1 MLFRFLIMKCSR
13 LTWQW
18 PCDASFQARKLDL
31 NFIEKRALYI
41 CANWRICI
49 YLCTCICIYIYYVS
63 CITILTFILLQMM
76 MPPFIADSYS
86 IACIHTYIHTYW
98 IEQVFRRPLQIIL
111 CRISHE
117 MLRSQLYAKKAM
129 KQRVFRPCAYILKP
143 PLYLKIATLFWPRAR
158 RLLPAQCN
166 IPRSPLACLGFEP
179 HPAFKS
185 SLYPPG
191 GMCHSVHFPLG

>member
-1 MLFRFLIMKCSR
+1 MTMTLWCFFSSQKIGLELYRKE
-13 LTWQW
+13 
-18 PCDASFQARKLDL
+18 SFIHLRKLTHLHIFMYMYMYVYMHILCQLYNYIDIHIVADDDATFYCWLVFKSMHTHIHPHPL
-31 NFIEKRALYI
+31 NRTSFSLAL
-41 CANWRICI
+41 AN
-49 YLCTCICIYIYYVS
+49 
-63 CITILTFILLQMM
+63 
-76 MPPFIADSYS
+76 
-86 IACIHTYIHTYW
+86 
-98 IEQVFRRPLQIIL
+98 IL

-191 GMCHSVHFPLG
+191 GMCHSLLFPLG